1 MSASGRHILQKIMYG
16 AWLVKMSIRE
26 RRRWREKAGSSE
38 NGIRVY
44 YGQDYIPLSNEPA
57 SGGIIK
63 CQDLQSTFP
72 NDPVRPNLLYLVSS
86 ALPPHLP
93 VLIKAAKR
101 AGVSIVLNQN
111 GVAYPA
117 WHGEGWADT
126 NKPLALAHSAAD
138 YIFYQ
143 SKFCQESAWR
153 FLGRATAQFEVLY
166 NPVDTMFFS
175 PATMKKKTG
184 GPVMIVAG
192 SHLYDY
198 RVTTA
203 VDTLRNLCKDF
214 QSSRL
219 IIAGRFRWGVSEES
233 AEAEIRQYVTD
244 CNMNKKVEWVG
255 AYNQLQAPDLF
266 RRADILLHTT
276 YNDACP
282 RLVVEAMACGLPVV
296 YSASGGVPELV
307 GESAGVG
314 VPAPRDWEREHR
326 PGFRDLAEATRKISK
341 RYMEYSVE
349 ARKRAVEM
357 FDVKPWL
364 RRHKEIF
371 KELVR

>member
-1 MSASGRHILQKIMYG
+1 MSVPKKIMYE
-16 AWLVKMSIRE
+16 AWLVKMYLRE
-26 RRRWREKAGSSE
+26 RRRWRKKTGDSTP
-38 NGIRVY
+38 GMRVY
-44 YGQDYIPLSNEPA
+44 YGQDHVPLSNETA

-72 NDPVRPNLLYLVSS
+72 NNPVCPNLLYLVSS

-101 AGVSIVLNQN
+101 AAASIVLNQN

-117 WHGEGWADT
+117 WHGDGWKDA

-143 SKFCQESAWR
+143 SMFCQESAWR
-153 FLGRATAQFEVLY
+153 FLGRATAQSEVLY
-166 NPVDTMFFS
+166 NPVDTALFF
-175 PATMKKKTG
+175 PAPMKKETG
-184 GPVMIVAG
+184 GPVMLVAG
-192 SHLYDY
+192 SHLYKY

-203 VDTLRNLCKDF
+203 VDTLRNLCNDF
-214 QSSRL
+214 PSTRL

-233 AEAEIRQYVTD
+233 AEAEIRKYVSD
-244 CNMNKKVEWVG
+244 CNVSHKVEWAG

-266 RRADILLHTT
+266 RHADILLHTT
-276 YNDACP
+276 FNDACP
-282 RLVVEAMACGLPVV
+282 RLVVEAMASGLPIV

-307 GESAGVG
+307 GDSAGVG
-314 VPAPRDWEREHR
+314 IPAPRDWERQHP
-326 PGFRDLAEATRKISK
+326 PGLDDVAEATRKICG
-341 RYMEYSVE
+341 RYAEYSFE

-357 FDVKPWL
+357 FDVKPWI
-364 RRHKEIF
+364 RKHMEIF
-371 KELVR
+371 TELIR

>member
-1 MSASGRHILQKIMYG
+1 VSRMPILQKIMYA
-16 AWLVKMSIRE
+16 AWLVKMSLRE
-26 RRRWREKAGSSE
+26 RRRWREKAGSSVPV
-38 NGIRVY
+38 IRVY
-44 YGQDYIPLSNEPA
+44 YGQDYVPLAHETA

-63 CQDLQSTFP
+63 CQDLQNTFP

-86 ALPPHLP
+86 ALPSHLP

-117 WHGEGWADT
+117 WHGEGWEDT

-153 FLGRATAQFEVLY
+153 FLGRAAGQFEVLY
-166 NPVDTMFFS
+166 NPVDTTFFS
-175 PATMKKKTG
+175 PTTIKKETG
-184 GPVMIVAG
+184 GPVMLAAG

-198 RVTTA
+198 RVKIA
-203 VDTLRNLCKDF
+203 IDTLRNLCKDF

-219 IIAGRFRWGVSEES
+219 IIAGRYRWGFSEES
-233 AEAEIRQYVTD
+233 AEAEIRKYVSD
-244 CNMNKKVEWVG
+244 CNLTEKVEWVG
-255 AYNQLQAPDLF
+255 AYNQLQAPALF

-276 YNDACP
+276 FNDACP
-282 RLVVEAMACGLPVV
+282 RLVVEAMACGLPIV

-307 GESAGVG
+307 GDSAGVG
-314 VPAPRDWEREHR
+314 MPAPRDWERQHP
-326 PGFRDLAEATRKISK
+326 PGLEEIAKATRKIYG
-341 RYMEYSVE
+341 RYAEYSFE

-364 RRHKEIF
+364 QKHKEIF
-371 KELVR
+371 TELIR